1 MKKNQQQFVDF
12 FSLSQDCFDLL
23 FGSVLEET
31 IELIAATF
39 IDNMMEDPILLY
51 RHYYQVFPPSSLG
64 LLCPTTATTNNSSS
78 FLSKSS
84 DNARALTKRKRSYN
98 YTTKNQALVWKEDN
112 SYIVK
117 IQIPRLLKD
126 SNRRQSDTLYYN
138 WNESTE
144 YNYSVVAKCCVGK
157 YKHIRDRLDYSYH
170 KMYSQSRQLLQ
181 DRIIDSVLNITTTTT
196 MSSSSSS
203 SPWII
208 FTAGVMGAGKT
219 HSIRRLRDEGK
230 LTFLSDNQNE
240 EDDDGVVPL
249 LPELLTVDPDCIRH
263 LLPEF
268 DVYVKR
274 CPDKAGTYTQKEA
287 GLIAEIATKVALSEG
302 CNVVVDGSLR
312 NSDWYINYF
321 QHLRREQQYQHIK
334 NKVDSNKKVL
344 RIAIIHVTA
353 PFPTI
358 LKRTKQRAKET
369 GRVVPIELLK
379 RSIEEVPLSVDILKS
394 HVDYFLQVH
403 NP

>member
-1 MKKNQQQFVDF
+1 MDKKEQHFLDFV
-12 FSLSQDCFDLL
+12 SLSQDIFCF
-23 FGSVLEET
+23 VLEET
-31 IELIAATF
+31 ITSIEATF
-39 IDNMMEDPILLY
+39 ITIMEDPILLY
-51 RHYYQVFPPSSLG
+51 RNYYQHQVFTSPSSLGG
-64 LLCPTTATTNNSSS
+64 LLCPTTTTTTNNS
-78 FLSKSS
+78 FQSKSN
-84 DNARALTKRKRSYN
+84 DNARALTKRKRSFN
-98 YTTKNQALVWKEDN
+98 DNKKKNSNDN
-112 SYIVK
+112 KSFIVTV
-117 IQIPRLLKD
+117 QIPRCLLLKD
-126 SNRRQSDTLYYN
+126 SRRSDRSYYYN

-144 YNYSVVAKCCVGK
+144 YNYSVGGVGTSSCATSTGK

-181 DRIIDSVLNITTTTT
+181 DRIIDSVLSITTTSVST
-196 MSSSSSS
+196 SSSVS

-219 HSIRRLRDEGK
+219 HSIRRLREEGK
-230 LTFLSDNQNE
+230 LTFLHTNNE
-240 EDDDGVVPL
+240 NDKQ
-249 LPELLTVDPDCIRH
+249 LPQLLTVDPDCIRH

-274 CPDKAGTYTQKEA
+274 CPEKAGTYTQKEA
-287 GLIAEIATKVALSEG
+287 GLIAEIATKVALSKG
-302 CNVVVDGSLR
+302 HNVVVDGSLR
-312 NSDWYINYF
+312 NSEWYINYF
-321 QHLRREQQYQHIK
+321 QHLRQQHSTM
-334 NKVDSNKKVL
+334 NKENMLL

-379 RSIEEVPLSVDILKS
+379 RSIEEVPMSVDILKS